1 MVTRNI
7 ETINKYA
14 RFYFSS
20 KGVSNDLIEDMVQEV
35 ILINVKNKNIQNKR
49 LQKTE
54 IVKDAIDIYRRDFV
68 YRKDY
73 RCTGEN
79 RNKIKESDYKYFT
92 PSVWEDIIG
101 FEMPIIDDMIDAKN
115 LLKTFT
121 KDKLSW
127 LKKKKL

>member
-1 MVTRNI
+1 MVTKNL
-7 ETINKYA
+7 ELINKYA

-20 KGVSNDLIEDMVQEV
+20 KGVTDDLIEDMIQEV
-35 ILINVKNKNIQNKR
+35 VLTNIINKNIQNKR

-73 RCTGEN
+73 RSTGEN
-79 RNKIKESDYKYFT
+79 RNKIKENDYKYFT
-92 PSVWEDIIG
+92 PSVWENIIG
-101 FEMPIIDDMIDAKN
+101 FEMPIIDDMIDLKN
-115 LLKTFT
+115 VLQTFT
-121 KDKLSW
+121 KEKLSW